1 MQRSVGEA
9 PNARSWGTLYLDNI
23 VSSSD
28 GTKLALESNGL
39 LWTSTD
45 SGESW
50 TERSLGKPVYWARL
64 VSNSDGTKLAALGA
78 GVVWTSSD
86 SGQSWTER
94 SVDERDYFGSLSK
107 DWKAIASSSDGAKLV
122 AVARSCRPSD
132 LWMNWDW
139 DELGLGLSP
148 ECTHVGRIWTSKDM
162 GKSWR
167 MQR

>member
-1 MQRSVGEA
+1 MDGEVTGQAGILGATRLEQRR
-9 PNARSWGTLYLDNI
+9 P
-23 VSSSD
+23 
-28 GTKLALESNGL
+28 
-39 LWTSTD
+39 
-45 SGESW
+45 
-50 TERSLGKPVYWARL
+50 
-64 VSNSDGTKLAALGA
+64 KLAALG
-78 GVVWTSSD
+78 VRSVSEEVWTSSD

-122 AVARSCRPSD
+122 AVARSCRPWD
-132 LWMNWDW
+132 FGNWDW